1 MDGETEQEVPRDSNA
16 DKTIEVA
23 RMVFHVVTPMTVI
36 EVNGRR
42 TLGSPGATPQSN
54 DIDTGGIVEALT
66 EALNGLVR
74 DTVGTDFGVAE
85 VQMQASASIEIIAV
99 VVATYL
105 AVRQGVE
112 VVDTLQK
119 VAGLGRW
126 LVQAVIRTQ
135 LRQVNSQVN
144 SVHARVDIN
153 PAMAATGRTGTKS
166 GNASE
171 VASRGFTLANS
182 ISTRGLLLLV
192 ILNLLIGGA
201 ILVVVLTR

>member
-1 MDGETEQEVPRDSNA
+1 MSGETEQVPRDSNVN
-16 DKTIEVA
+16 KTVEVA
-23 RMVFHVVTPMTVI
+23 RIVFHVVAPVTMV

-42 TLGSPGATPQSN
+42 TLRFLETTPQRN
-54 DIDTGGIVEALT
+54 DIDTASIVDALA

-74 DTVGTDFGVAE
+74 DTAGIEFGVAQ
-85 VQMQASASIEIIAV
+85 VQMQPSSSIEIIAV

-126 LVQAVIRTQ
+126 LVQAV
-135 LRQVNSQVN
+135 LRAQPMQVD

-153 PAMAATGRTGTKS
+153 PAMAAAGRTGTTN
-166 GNASE
+166 GNASG
-171 VASRGFTLANS
+171 AGRSGLTLTSS
-182 ISTRGLLLLV
+182 ISTRGLLLLA
-192 ILNLLIGGA
+192 ILNLLIAGA
-201 ILVVVLTR
+201 VLAVVLTR